1 MYLIKKILQRFDD
14 IINFKKNIKMGL
26 FDFLKSKYPE
36 EIKSLNTLNIIKY
49 LMFIIV
55 NLTVFISYSQE
66 YDFTDL
72 NEKTV
77 NEFLTKK
84 EGFELIEPYEIN
96 GYKIYSSK
104 NENSIS
110 SFESIR
116 KSEIYFKNQYPLLYI
131 SSLYQRF
138 NKNDELVKEL
148 KYEFVESLFADEIKF
163 IKERNIQFEKL
174 TDSEYVTKKY
184 TINDIYYVEKGKIAE
199 KDDYYDFKRERH
211 EMLTVDKYPMLKWAS
226 VDDGLKIFLTS
237 TYNIEAMINLF
248 INDLKY
254 HINDFKNNNIET
266 ADSKKISDLI
276 IILDKIQVKATF
288 EEMDNET
295 LAVSYGINNDKNIL
309 VKVNPVKWAEASNQ
323 KKWYIIY
330 HELGHDVLNFHHGE
344 GDKMMFNFID
354 KKYSWGEFFDDRKK
368 MFDIYFSKKLVKT
381 NLNIKGQVS
390 SINNSI
396 PSFKIGTQTWT
407 TINLN
412 ISKYRNGDV
421 IPEVK
426 DINEWAN
433 LTTGAWCYYN
443 NDPKNATVYG
453 KLYNWYAV
461 NDSRG
466 LAPLGY
472 HIASKDEWNKL
483 ITFLGGE
490 NIAGEKMKKP
500 GTLYWNDPFLYNP
513 NNKATNSSSFTGL
526 PGGNRYSVEYDN
538 DGGFGGLGMGGAW
551 WSSSIL
557 NNDKAW
563 YHFMTINHNSTI
575 NTNKAFGLSV
585 RCIKD

>member
-1 MYLIKKILQRFDD
+1 
-14 IINFKKNIKMGL
+14 MGL
-26 FDFLKSKYPE
+26 FDFLKSKSPE
-36 EIKSLNTLNIIKY
+36 KIKSLNTLNIIKY

-55 NLTVFISYSQE
+55 NLIVLNSYSQE
-66 YDFTDL
+66 DDFTQL

-77 NEFLTKK
+77 DDFLTNQ
-84 EGFELIEPYEIN
+84 EGFIVSDPITSED
-96 GYKIYSSK
+96 YKIYSSFK
-104 NENSIS
+104 QTE
-110 SFESIR
+110 FA
-116 KSEIYFKNQYPLLYI
+116 YFKKEIWFKNGYPLSY
-131 SSLYQRF
+131 YFDMNQRYD
-138 NKNDELVKEL
+138 KNNLIVKEL
-148 KYEFVESLFADEIKF
+148 KFGLVESLFNDEIKF
-163 IKERNIQFEKL
+163 IKENKIQFEKL
-174 TDSEYVTKKY
+174 TQTEYKTNQINQKEIYYTEKGIIGENSEYY
-184 TINDIYYVEKGKIAE
+184 FFNINKENI
-199 KDDYYDFKRERH
+199 
-211 EMLTVDKYPMLKWAS
+211 LTMEKYPMLKWGP

-368 MFDIYFSKKLVKT
+368 MFDIYIYKKMLKT

-426 DINEWAN
+426 DIKEWAN

-538 DGGFGGLGMGGAW
+538 DGDFGGLGMGGAW
-551 WSSSIL
+551 WSSSTL
-557 NNDKAW
+557 NNNKAW
-563 YHFMTINHNSTI
+563 YHFMDMLTLP
-575 NTNKAFGLSV
+575 A
-585 RCIKD
+585 